1 MVGILPAAGA
11 TVAAFMSYGVEKQ
24 LSRHP
29 EEFGHGAI
37 EGVAGP
43 ESANNSATA
52 GAMVPLLTL
61 GIPGSASTAVM
72 LGAFMIWGLRPG
84 PLLFAKNPDFVWGL
98 IASMYVGN
106 VLLLILNVGFIPTFV
121 KMLRIPFSAL
131 MALVVVFCVM
141 GSYAIGGS
149 LFDIWTMVAFGV
161 LGYLMKKLDFPQAP
175 LVFAVVL
182 GPLAEVTLRQA
193 LTMSQGSLS
202 IFVDS
207 SIASTLVVGA
217 FLVLAA
223 PPLWSLLRR
232 MRASARAARL

>member
-1 MVGILPAAGA
+1 
-11 TVAAFMSYGVEKQ
+11 
-24 LSRHP
+24 
-29 EEFGHGAI
+29 
-37 EGVAGP
+37 
-43 ESANNSATA
+43 
-52 GAMVPLLTL
+52 MVPLLTL

-141 GSYAIGGS
+141 GSYTLGGS
-149 LFDIWTMVAFGV
+149 IFDIWTMVAFGV
-161 LGYLMKKLDFPQAP
+161 LGYVMKKLDFPQAP

-182 GPLAEVTLRQA
+182 GPLAEVTFRQA

-232 MRASARAARL
+232 MRASARAGRL